1 MWCGSVIGITAG
13 RSISRYFRST
23 VAIPV
28 ACLLLLWVL
37 LAAAVFNGRLDKLR
51 WLSSASSS
59 HRELI
64 ESAVLTGAG
73 LIVVLATV
81 LLFGSL
87 MRRVS
92 REIAG
97 LVSITRH
104 YADEQLPSADG
115 GSRPGGGAA
124 PVRGPAPGFSDLVT
138 CTPSR
143 RAARSAP
150 RTTRP
155 AGWPPRC
162 GYTSRRAPS
171 TSGFSA
177 LTTPT
182 RCGRA

>member
-1 MWCGSVIGITAG
+1 MGAPMWCGSVIGITAG

-124 PVRGPAPGFSDLVT
+124 PVRGPAPEE
-138 CTPSR
+138 
-143 RAARSAP
+143 ARSLAASLQNSWQRSRSASGEPPEPPAAP
-150 RTTRP
+150 RDGT
-155 AGWPPRC
+155 PP
-162 GYTSRRAPS
+162 GSEEA
-171 TSGFSA
+171 
-177 LTTPT
+177 
-182 RCGRA
+182 